1 MGSIVK
7 RFLAQRL
14 NVQPSEIFHVTIMP
28 CYDKKL
34 EASREDFEYQDT
46 REVDMVLTTSE
57 LQSLVQDKF
66 KDIEKTKLDPLFNN
80 LTKEGKL
87 EINPGGS
94 GGYLEMVFRHAAKTL
109 FNQEISE
116 IKYKQGKNKDMR
128 EVTLEIDGKKVL
140 HFVQCY
146 GFRNIQNI
154 VRRYKTN
161 GIHYVE
167 IMACPSGCLNGGGQI
182 KTKEGIK
189 PKDHLEGVDK
199 VFHSIDR
206 KKDIFDEQV
215 KNIYKEF
222 IRGDIYSNSSREI
235 FHTQYHAREKIN
247 INPLTIKW

>member
-14 NVQPSEIFHVTIMP
+14 KVQPTDIFHVTIMP
-28 CYDKKL
+28 CFDKKL
-34 EASREDFEYQDT
+34 EASREDFEWKNSQ
-46 REVDMVLTTSE
+46 EVDLVLTTSE
-57 LQSLVQDKF
+57 VQSLIQDKF
-66 KDIEKTKLDPLFNN
+66 KDLEKTKLDSLFNN

-87 EINPGGS
+87 EINSGGS
-94 GGYLEMVFRHAAKTL
+94 GGYLEIVFRHAAKVL
-109 FNQEISE
+109 FNQEIKE
-116 IKYKQGKNKDMR
+116 ISYKVGKNKDLKECFL
-128 EVTLEIDGKKVL
+128 EVDGKKVL

-154 VRRYKTN
+154 VRKYKTN

-182 KTKEGIK
+182 KVKEGVK
-189 PKDHLEGVDK
+189 PKEHLENVDK

-206 KKDIFDEQV
+206 KKDIVDEQV
-215 KNIYKEF
+215 KGIYKEF
-222 IRGDIYSNSSREI
+222 IKGDIYSNSSREI